1 VRLPQSDS
9 SEPHD
14 RYLPMRLR
22 LLYSVLFFLLTLTFS
37 GQAEDQAV
45 STPENGLE
53 RLPERIVTAA
63 VIADYPPLYSLN
75 QFRTPEGFAI
85 DVLNRVALN
94 ARFEVRYYVVENW
107 EEAIEAIRSG
117 KADLIPG
124 ISITDKLKNEFLFSK
139 EFETVPISCFVRA
152 ENYAIESA
160 ADLPG
165 HRVGIL
171 ADDALTLDIE
181 NGQAINPESFPNI
194 DMALGQLVL
203 GDLDAFIFPERI
215 LHYKL
220 RQKGI
225 NDLVKVTGPPL
236 LEQKRAFL
244 FTKENQELLDQI
256 NPILSEYVQS
266 NVYVQDFQKW
276 YGKPQLFWT
285 ARRIFFIMSAILA
298 LSLTSSFLW
307 RYYQVK
313 SLNRKMAHTIRDRD
327 TAEKEL
333 AKARALLESAIEQTP
348 VGILIADA
356 PSCQIRYI
364 NREASRIYDLL
375 PTENPFPLLD
385 NPRNSPWSFFF
396 PDGTPCPFEET
407 PLVRT
412 IFRGKTTRDLELV
425 LRRRDGSERRILVN
439 ASPIRDRD
447 AAITAGIIV
456 FPDITDRVQAEQER
470 LELQS
475 KIQHT
480 QKLESLGVLA
490 GGIAHDFNNLLMAIL
505 GNVNMAL
512 QEIDNFS
519 PLGEY
524 LEDIEMA
531 SHRAADLCRQMLAY
545 SGQGQFII
553 SKINL
558 TALVREMVHILE
570 VSVSK
575 RALLQYDFAESL
587 PPVCAD
593 ATQMRQIIMNLI
605 VNASEALGDQNG
617 VIRISTDVMHCD
629 ATYLCQSRIE
639 EDLPEGRYVY
649 LEVTDNGCGM
659 DEKVQNRIFEPFFT
673 TKFTGRGLGMAAVLG
688 IVRGHRGALR
698 INSQPGQG
706 STFRVLFPAV
716 EGPAD
721 FDHPKSKHQP
731 PRKWNGSGTILVV
744 DDETSVRNT
753 TRKMLER
760 AGFQVLQ
767 ASNGLEALDLY
778 RQHSEKIRCVVLD
791 LTMPELGGHETFLEM
806 RKISPTAQ
814 ILLSSGYNE
823 QNVTEGF
830 LGQGLAGF
838 IQKPYTAEILLDKL
852 REILEPTPDNAT
864 PDSRQPAGPLE
875 AERISS

>member
-1 VRLPQSDS
+1 
-9 SEPHD
+9 
-14 RYLPMRLR
+14 MRLR
-22 LLYSVLFFLLTLTFS
+22 VLLSTFLFLFILPFS
-37 GQAEDQAV
+37 GQAQDQTVPDPED
-45 STPENGLE
+45 GLE
-53 RLPERIVTAA
+53 RLPERIITAA
-63 VIADYPPLYSLN
+63 VIRDYPPLYSIDH
-75 QFRTPEGFAI
+75 FGYPEGFAI
-85 DVLNRVALN
+85 AILSRLKLN

-107 EEAIEAIRSG
+107 EEALQAIRSG

-124 ISITDKLKNEFLFSK
+124 IGITDKRKQEFLFSK
-139 EFETVPISCFVRA
+139 EFETVPISCFIRA
-152 ENYAIESA
+152 DNYLIENISN
-160 ADLPG
+160 LSG
-165 HRVGIL
+165 HSVGIL
-171 ADDALTLDIE
+171 IDDAITSQVE
-181 NGQAINPESFPNI
+181 NWPNANLQSFPNI
-194 DMALGQLVL
+194 DMALGRLL
-203 GDLDAFIFPERI
+203 SGDLDAFIFPKPI
-215 LHYKL
+215 LEHKL
-220 RQKGI
+220 RLMGI
-225 NDLVKVTGPPL
+225 SDRVKEAGPPL
-236 LEQKRAFL
+236 MERKRGFL
-244 FTKENQELLDQI
+244 FSKENTELFNLI

-266 NVYVQDFQKW
+266 KAYVQDYQKW
-276 YGKPQLFWT
+276 YGKPQPFWT
-285 ARRIFFIMSAILA
+285 AKRIFLIMSAILA
-298 LSLTSSFLW
+298 LSLATFFIW
-307 RYYQVK
+307 RYYQIN
-313 SLNRKMAHTIRDRD
+313 SLNRKMAQTIRDRD

-375 PTENPFPLLD
+375 PTEDPFPLLD
-385 NPRNSPWSFFF
+385 DPENSPWLFFY
-396 PDGTPCPFEET
+396 PDGTPCPLEET

-412 IFRGKTTRDLELV
+412 IFRGETTRDLELV
-425 LRRRDGSERRILVN
+425 LRRRDASERRILVN
-439 ASPIRDRD
+439 ASPIRDQKGI
-447 AAITAGIIV
+447 ITTGIIV

-470 LELQS
+470 MELQN

-512 QEIDNFS
+512 QEIDNYS

-531 SHRAADLCRQMLAY
+531 SQRAADLCRQMLAY
-545 SGQGQFII
+545 SGQGQFVI

-558 TALVREMVHILE
+558 TSLVREMVHILE

-629 ATYLCQSRIE
+629 AAYLSQSRIE
-639 EDLPEGRYVY
+639 ETLSEGRYVY

-688 IVRGHRGALR
+688 IVRGHKGALR

-716 EGPAD
+716 EGPVD
-721 FDHPKSKHQP
+721 FEQPRSKHP
-731 PRKWNGSGTILVV
+731 SNRKWNETGTILVV

-760 AGFQVLQ
+760 VGFRVIV
-767 ASNGLEALDLY
+767 AANGLEALELY
-778 RQHSEKIRCVVLD
+778 RQQHEQIRCVVLD
-791 LTMPELGGHETFLEM
+791 LTMPELGGHETFVEM
-806 RKISPTAQ
+806 RKISTNAQ

-823 QNVTEGF
+823 QTVTEGF
-830 LGQGLAGF
+830 FNQGLAGF
-838 IQKPYTAEILLDKL
+838 IQKPYTADILLDKL
-852 REILEPTPDNAT
+852 REILEPASRVTPT
-864 PDSRQPAGPLE
+864 DSSQTFLLE
-875 AERISS
+875 SEHIHS

>member
-1 VRLPQSDS
+1 
-9 SEPHD
+9 
-14 RYLPMRLR
+14 MRLR
-22 LLYSVLFFLLTLTFS
+22 IFYSVLFFLFTLPFS
-37 GQAEDQAV
+37 GRAEDLTVPIA
-45 STPENGLE
+45 EDGLE
-53 RLPERIVTAA
+53 RLPERVVTAA
-63 VIADYPPLYSLN
+63 VIADYSPLYSLN

-85 DVLNRVALN
+85 DVLKRVALN
-94 ARFEVRYYVVENW
+94 ARLDVHYHVVENW

-117 KADLIPG
+117 KADFIPG
-124 ISITDKLKNEFLFSK
+124 ISITDKLRSEFLFSK

-152 ENYAIESA
+152 ENYSIESA

-171 ADDALTLDIE
+171 TDDASSLEIE
-181 NGQAINPESFPNI
+181 NLNAINPESFSDLDI
-194 DMALGQLVL
+194 ALGQLVL

-215 LHYKL
+215 LQHKL

-225 NDLVKVTGPPL
+225 NDLVKVIGPPL

-244 FTKENQELLDQI
+244 FSSENQELLDLI

-266 NVYVQDFQKW
+266 NAYVQDLQKW
-276 YGKPQLFWT
+276 YGKPQPFWT
-285 ARRIFFIMSAILA
+285 ARRIFFIMSVILA
-298 LSLTSSFLW
+298 LSLASSFLW
-307 RYYQVK
+307 RYHQVK
-313 SLNRKMAHTIRDRD
+313 TLNREMAHTIRDRD

-375 PTENPFPLLD
+375 PTEDPFPLLD
-385 NPRNSPWSFFF
+385 DPRNSPWSFSF
-396 PDGTPCPFEET
+396 PDGTPCPLEET

-439 ASPIRDRD
+439 ASPIRDRNG
-447 AAITAGIIV
+447 AITAGIIV
-456 FPDITDRVQAEQER
+456 FPDISDRVQAEQER

-545 SGQGQFII
+545 SGQGQFVIT
-553 SKINL
+553 KINL

-575 RALLQYDFAESL
+575 RALLQYDFAENL

-617 VIRISTDVMHCD
+617 IIRISTDVMHCD
-629 ATYLCQSRIE
+629 ATYLSQSRIE

-659 DEKVQNRIFEPFFT
+659 DEKVQSRIFEPFFT

-688 IVRGHRGALR
+688 IVRGHQGALR

-721 FDHPKSKHQP
+721 FEHPKSRHQTA

-744 DDETSVRNT
+744 DDELTVRNT

-767 ASNGLEALDLY
+767 AANGLEALDLY

-806 RKISPTAQ
+806 RKISPNAQ

-823 QNVTEGF
+823 QNVTENF

-852 REILEPTPDNAT
+852 REILEPHTEKKGSDTP
-864 PDSRQPAGPLE
+864 QPADSLE
-875 AERISS
+875 TERIPS